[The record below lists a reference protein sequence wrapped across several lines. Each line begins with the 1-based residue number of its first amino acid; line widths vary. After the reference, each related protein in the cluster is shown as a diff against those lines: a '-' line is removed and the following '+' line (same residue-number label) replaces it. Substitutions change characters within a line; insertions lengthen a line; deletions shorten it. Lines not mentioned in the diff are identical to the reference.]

1 MLKFRF
7 GWADRAMS
15 FGRTIKRRAAA
26 WMWPLLFASV
36 AGYFMWSATQ
46 GARGLN
52 AYALRQQ
59 DLAAAKAQLARA
71 NTEVQIWERRVSGLR
86 PDQLD
91 RDALDER
98 VRAMLNLSDPADI
111 VVPYAQ
117 DKRLY

>member
-1 MLKFRF
+1 
-7 GWADRAMS
+7 MS
-15 FGRTIKRRAAA
+15 FGRSVKRRAAGL
-26 WMWPLLFASV
+26 MWPLLFASV

-52 AYALRQQ
+52 GYALRQQ
-59 DLAAAKAQLARA
+59 DLAAAKAQLQRA
-71 NTEVQIWERRVSGLR
+71 ETEVSIWDRRVSGLR
-86 PDQLD
+86 ADQLD

>member
-1 MLKFRF
+1 M
-7 GWADRAMS
+7 
-15 FGRTIKRRAAA
+15 RRAAA
-26 WMWPLLFASV
+26 AWLWPLLFASV

-52 AYALRQQ
+52 GYAARQQ
-59 DLAAAKAQLARA
+59 DLAAAQAQLDRA
-71 NTEVQIWERRVSGLR
+71 NTEVRIWERRVAGLR
-86 PDQLD
+86 PEQLD

-98 VRAMLNLSDPADI
+98 ARAMLNLSEPGDI